1 MPDPLPTL
9 IGDRSTLL
17 RQISELGDF
26 QPGSIT
32 SATRRCGSP
41 VCHGAKPNDPAH
53 GPHFQLTQKVE
64 GKTVT
69 QNLPSPAA
77 VGKAE
82 SEIAEFRKFQTLTG
96 ELVDV
101 NRKICRLR
109 PVEQT
114 EQTAQEKKR
123 RRPSNQEVAREV
135 DRFLRIVFQQRRN
148 SVPFDLEAVETALRS
163 AMHQAGASALA
174 QLLRY
179 DPPDADSRTIPC
191 PCGHAAHYQELR
203 SRNVL
208 TVLGP
213 VTLSRPYY
221 VCADCSK
228 GQYPADAALGVAGL
242 ESSPGVRR
250 MEAVVGSEM
259 PFAPGCEPMK
269 LLSHRDHGSWS
280 ATPTWEWPASGM
292 LSATESWAVDRLRRS

>member
-1 MPDPLPTL
+1 MSYVCFNKIAIAGPRSKVLRFRDDAHRRLSQAVKESRGEPYMAFSLECLFRRNRMPIPSPDGIPFDAFRLGNDIVGGHYFTSRLPLAEWHGYARIEYSVEVKNYEIYTLLIPLSRAYAELCFVDSEISLESARHENDGLWVFLFCGLILKVCDTLRSGGPMPDPFPAL

-41 VCHGAKPNDPAH
+41 VCHCAKPNDPGH

-77 VGKAE
+77 VRKAE
-82 SEIAEFRKFQTLTG
+82 GEIAEFRKFQTLTG

-123 RRPSNQEVAREV
+123 RRPSN
-135 DRFLRIVFQQRRN
+135 
-148 SVPFDLEAVETALRS
+148 
-163 AMHQAGASALA
+163 
-174 QLLRY
+174 
-179 DPPDADSRTIPC
+179 
-191 PCGHAAHYQELR
+191 
-203 SRNVL
+203 
-208 TVLGP
+208 
-213 VTLSRPYY
+213 
-221 VCADCSK
+221 K
-228 GQYPADAALGVAGL
+228 
-242 ESSPGVRR
+242 
-250 MEAVVGSEM
+250 
-259 PFAPGCEPMK
+259 K
-269 LLSHRDHGSWS
+269 L
-280 ATPTWEWPASGM
+280 PTK
-292 LSATESWAVDRLRRS
+292 